1 MKKGLLVFVCS
12 LMLGACAGFGVR
24 EPLNVTIA
32 EFTPVEI
39 GILEQ
44 RYAVKVRLLNPN
56 DSEVSFDGVVFE
68 LEINGK
74 LFAKGVSDK
83 GGAVPRF
90 GEALI
95 DLRVVSGIQD
105 ILRQI
110 GEFQKGD
117 RTGFTY
123 RIKGRLHLAGG
134 FGSVPFDTTGEFA
147 FPTGAPK
154 SGS

>member
-1 MKKGLLVFVCS
+1 MEHCLRRLDARSGHARHTVTERACTAQVETLEF
-12 LMLGACAGFGVR
+12 GARR
-24 EPLNVTIA
+24 EA
-32 EFTPVEI
+32 E
-39 GILEQ
+39 Q
-44 RYAVKVRLLNPN
+44 M
-56 DSEVSFDGVVFE
+56 
-68 LEINGK
+68 
-74 LFAKGVSDK
+74 AK
-83 GGAVPRF
+83 
-90 GEALI
+90 ALI

-134 FGSVPFDTTGEFA
+134 FGSIPFDTTGEFA

>member
-1 MKKGLLVFVCS
+1 MKNGLLVLGCA
-12 LMLGACAGFGVR
+12 LMLNACVGLGIR

-32 EFTPVEI
+32 QFTPIEI

-56 DSEVSFDGVVFE
+56 DSEVSFDGVAFD

-83 GGAVPRF
+83 GATVPRF

-95 DLRVVSGIQD
+95 DLQVVSGIQN
-105 ILRQI
+105 ILKQI
-110 GEFQKGD
+110 REFQKGD
-117 RTGFTY
+117 RVGFTY
-123 RIKGRLHLAGG
+123 RIKGQLHLAGG
-134 FGSVPFDTTGEFA
+134 FGSIPFDSTGEFS

-154 SGS
+154 PGS